1 MLRFHNEEAGSATG
15 VPHPSEG
22 LMPMLGT
29 SGLQF
34 VQCGTKRPASGLS
47 DASMSNNIVRVGM
60 SLSPTE
66 LIASY
71 RLHAANCIEIA
82 RVLEPDRKLALLN
95 IAQAWLNLAEQVA
108 KNLNTVL
115 VYETPIR
122 SPDFE

>member
-1 MLRFHNEEAGSATG
+1 MS
-15 VPHPSEG
+15 VSPS
-22 LMPMLGT
+22 
-29 SGLQF
+29 
-34 VQCGTKRPASGLS
+34 
-47 DASMSNNIVRVGM
+47 
-60 SLSPTE
+60 E

-71 RLHAANCIEIA
+71 RLHAASCIEIA
-82 RVLEPDRKLALLN
+82 RNLEPERKLALLN

>member
-1 MLRFHNEEAGSATG
+1 
-15 VPHPSEG
+15 
-22 LMPMLGT
+22 
-29 SGLQF
+29 
-34 VQCGTKRPASGLS
+34 
-47 DASMSNNIVRVGM
+47 M

-71 RLHAANCIEIA
+71 RLHTANCIEIA
-82 RVLEPDRKLALLN
+82 RDLEPDRKLALLN